1 MSFSSEVKKE
11 LYDKVDA
18 PRHCRLAEL
27 AAILSMHGV
36 LTMDQGRY
44 GILLATDHLQA
55 ARKYFTLLKK
65 TFNIYVGASVLRH
78 RTEQGKKTVT
88 YAVSVPDPK
97 EAEEVLVATKLLSVD
112 GHYQK
117 DYQIISDLL
126 LRMECC
132 KRAYLRGAFL
142 VEGSITDPN
151 RSYHFE
157 ISFESDGKAREVQKI
172 LQFFG
177 LDARIAQRKNRQIV
191 YLKEG
196 EAISDTLNL
205 MGATVSMMELENVR
219 IMKDMR
225 NSVNRMVNCE
235 TANLTKIVKTAYK
248 QIEDIKLIE
257 ERKGLNKL
265 PDHLKEM
272 ARVRLDYPE
281 SSLVELGKLLD
292 PPVGKSGVNHRLRK
306 LSEIADTLR
315 GED

>member
-1 MSFSSEVKKE
+1 MKLVLNQTGRRERFKKSYFYQGIKYLGLEDTVK
-11 LYDKVDA
+11 
-18 PRHCRLAEL
+18 
-27 AAILSMHGV
+27 
-36 LTMDQGRY
+36 
-44 GILLATDHLQA
+44 
-55 ARKYFTLLKK
+55 
-65 TFNIYVGASVLRH
+65 N
-78 RTEQGKKTVT
+78 KTV
-88 YAVSVPDPK
+88 
-97 EAEEVLVATKLLSVD
+97 
-112 GHYQK
+112 
-117 DYQIISDLL
+117 
-126 LRMECC
+126 
-132 KRAYLRGAFL
+132 
-142 VEGSITDPN
+142 N
-151 RSYHFE
+151 
-157 ISFESDGKAREVQKI
+157 
-172 LQFFG
+172 
-177 LDARIAQRKNRQIV
+177 QIV

-265 PDHLKEM
+265 PDHLQEM

>member
-132 KRAYLRGAFL
+132 KRAYLRGAFWWKDRLQIPIVPIILKL
-142 VEGSITDPN
+142 VLNQTGRRE
-151 RSYHFE
+151 RFKKSY
-157 ISFESDGKAREVQKI
+157 
-172 LQFFG
+172 
-177 LDARIAQRKNRQIV
+177 
-191 YLKEG
+191 
-196 EAISDTLNL
+196 
-205 MGATVSMMELENVR
+205 
-219 IMKDMR
+219 
-225 NSVNRMVNCE
+225 
-235 TANLTKIVKTAYK
+235 
-248 QIEDIKLIE
+248 
-257 ERKGLNKL
+257 
-265 PDHLKEM
+265 
-272 ARVRLDYPE
+272 
-281 SSLVELGKLLD
+281 SSL
-292 PPVGKSGVNHRLRK
+292 
-306 LSEIADTLR
+306 A
-315 GED
+315 